1 MADNDSSIIKPVESL
16 QNIAGLKPI
25 KHREERKRRQNLP
38 GEDEKKSEQEQNN
51 SIDEQN
57 QVNEIS
63 ENEQDQRYDSEG
75 IDYFA

>member
-38 GEDEKKSEQEQNN
+38 SEDEKKSEQEQNN

-57 QVNEIS
+57 QVNELA
-63 ENEQDQRYDSEG
+63 ENEQDQGCDSEG

>member
-51 SIDEQN
+51 SIDEEN
-57 QVNEIS
+57 QVNEFAD
-63 ENEQDQRYDSEG
+63 NEQDHSCDTEG